1 MTAEYTTSLLYPG
14 NPYVEALPPMLAG
27 QELIRALASVP
38 LYSTSDRDRSTGER
52 LQLLSALYEFYQPLT
67 MTLDLYCEVYN
78 AMQHCYGQ
86 YTPQREAAALQQG
99 YAAMQGK
106 AVAASIGGGNSF
118 SVVGVSGLGKSTALQ
133 RVLSLFPR
141 IIHHERYKGQM
152 LCCQQIPYLVVQ
164 TPHDGSV
171 KAMILDIYLQLDAL
185 LGTSYQHYALA
196 HKLTLD
202 VLVSQLNQI
211 VRVNHVG
218 LLVIDELQNI
228 AYRKNGIRFINFL
241 VQLINGAGVSICMVG
256 TPRVLQVLQQE
267 FRSARRTTGLIYD
280 RLPDDKE
287 FALLLHGLC
296 VTIFTLAPLNRTPA
310 HRHVVSKKNVK
321 IANGQKL

>member
-1 MTAEYTTSLLYPG
+1 M
-14 NPYVEALPPMLAG
+14 
-27 QELIRALASVP
+27 
-38 LYSTSDRDRSTGER
+38 
-52 LQLLSALYEFYQPLT
+52 
-67 MTLDLYCEVYN
+67 
-78 AMQHCYGQ
+78 
-86 YTPQREAAALQQG
+86 
-99 YAAMQGK
+99 
-106 AVAASIGGGNSF
+106 
-118 SVVGVSGLGKSTALQ
+118 
-133 RVLSLFPR
+133 
-141 IIHHERYKGQM
+141 
-152 LCCQQIPYLVVQ
+152 
-164 TPHDGSV
+164 
-171 KAMILDIYLQLDAL
+171 QLDTL

-287 FALLLHGLC
+287 FALLLHGLWHYQY
-296 VTIFTLAPLNRTPA
+296 TRFATDLTPEMQSWLY
-310 HRHVVSKKNVK
+310 RKTQGIPDVLVK
-321 IANGQKL
+321 LLYNAQKLCILDGREKLDFEVFESAYHNKRFKSMAEAHGLEVEHHPKYGWTITSPGVDLLDFIEQQGWQDLQMVEGVSLLDVLGTLPKGGSRTKKPSSTRKYICPKCGNSCRATKAINIICAD